1 MEQKIFDAVYAEIRP
16 LLEENNFSEKDG
28 VFESDTRSFKIAYND
43 EKHLFELLSAEV
55 VDGTLSEFA
64 VVSSYLFDE
73 QSTAADAAAVGID
86 FNDTLL
92 TLLGVSK
99 RKTRTAEIALPQKT
113 GGETLT
119 VDDLANKL
127 LAIFPAYKDTYK
139 ESVAENGELLYVNF
153 FMNTVTNDIREL
165 LEKDNV
171 KKLKKIYDSLNEL
184 YVKGDRTVGNLVV
197 VIVLGGALKGDK
209 ELTEKMLS
217 GLTDFPHLKTAVRNI
232 SMRTKRDKKL
242 REIYGI

>member
-16 LLEENNFSEKDG
+16 LLEENNFSENDG
-28 VFESDTRSFKIAYND
+28 VFTGDTRSFKIDYNE
-43 EKHLFELLSAEV
+43 EKHLFELLSAEFA
-55 VDGTLSEFA
+55 DGTLGEFT

-73 QSTAADAAAVGID
+73 QSTVADAAAVGID

-92 TLLGVSK
+92 SLLGVSK
-99 RKTRTAEIALPQKT
+99 RKTRSAEVALPQKT

-127 LAIFPAYKDTYK
+127 LAIFPAYKDAYK
-139 ESVAENGELLYVNF
+139 ESVAENGELLYVDF
-153 FMNTVTNDIREL
+153 FMNTVTNDVREL

-184 YVKGDRTVGNLVV
+184 YVKGDRTVGNLIV
-197 VIVLGGALKGDK
+197 VIVLGGSVKGDK
-209 ELTEKMLS
+209 DLTEKMLS
-217 GLTDFPHLKTAVRNI
+217 SLADFPHLKTAVRNI
-232 SMRTKRDKKL
+232 SLRTKRDKKL